1 MEGELADE
9 GWGGFGPT
17 HPRAEIQVPKDQRP
31 ATELENLKAA
41 VVYSWPALEGQALPV
56 RLGLVFGGLLVAV
69 AGPISA
75 GTYPPAQEPLEF
87 ALAAL
92 VGASFGTAVVGFRLY
107 LGWSYVSSR
116 LLSASVE
123 YEETGWYDG
132 QVWVKPPEI
141 LARDRLLESFEVRPA
156 LRRLKGAL
164 LATGLGLVA
173 CASGLA
179 GVTGGGSA

>member
-1 MEGELADE
+1 MLGCGPPRNWATLAQPKSSRARAVITQIDVCGAYIGLAFDDGRVELWA
-9 GWGGFGPT
+9 WFG
-17 HPRAEIQVPKDQRP
+17 D
-31 ATELENLKAA
+31 
-41 VVYSWPALEGQALPV
+41 
-56 RLGLVFGGLLVAV
+56 LVFGGLLVAV

>member
-1 MEGELADE
+1 M
-9 GWGGFGPT
+9 
-17 HPRAEIQVPKDQRP
+17 PKDQRP
-31 ATELENLKAA
+31 ATELDNLKGGF
-41 VVYSWPALEGQALPV
+41 VYSWPSLEGGGLFT
-56 RLGLVFGGLLVAV
+56 RLGVVFGGLLLVV

-75 GTYPPAQEPLEF
+75 STYAPAEHPLEF

-92 VGASFGTAVVGFRLY
+92 VGAAFGTSVVGLRLY

-156 LRRLKGAL
+156 LRRLKGTL
-164 LATGLGLVA
+164 LATGLALTA
-173 CASGLA
+173 CASSLA
-179 GVTGGGSA
+179 GLTGGGVGY